1 MQFVS
6 SILIFVI
13 VFNVYSNKFL
23 ENLFTDVENIVFF
36 LVLMVA
42 VQILIGV
49 IVQYI
54 PDFGKHLTIFL
65 TRNQSVL
72 APEFDGE
79 RLRMQTLIVGGEA
92 VGECIAI
99 FFPFVLYFL
108 FYKNNFI
115 NYILLIIFLIGS
127 LFAITRSSIIL
138 MLLSSIFFYVRIVF
152 EVQFLSTIKG
162 MFIALFLLFGV
173 TYFFDTFLNELI
185 SRFSSSLSDYSRTGS
200 VISAINREGVWFYID
215 KIVWPKL
222 SFFGNGLVTISGN
235 KMFHIHSLYVTILHQ
250 FGIVGFCIF
259 MYFFISLLFKIL
271 LSYFSCSDRQ
281 VKTFLYSCFLS
292 YSCFL
297 INEIKFEFNRYD
309 SYQKI
314 IWTMFAVFALTSKF
328 IKYKKC

>member
-127 LFAITRSSIIL
+127 LFAITRS
-138 MLLSSIFFYVRIVF
+138 
-152 EVQFLSTIKG
+152 
-162 MFIALFLLFGV
+162 
-173 TYFFDTFLNELI
+173 
-185 SRFSSSLSDYSRTGS
+185 
-200 VISAINREGVWFYID
+200 
-215 KIVWPKL
+215 
-222 SFFGNGLVTISGN
+222 
-235 KMFHIHSLYVTILHQ
+235 
-250 FGIVGFCIF
+250 
-259 MYFFISLLFKIL
+259 
-271 LSYFSCSDRQ
+271 
-281 VKTFLYSCFLS
+281 
-292 YSCFL
+292 
-297 INEIKFEFNRYD
+297 
-309 SYQKI
+309 
-314 IWTMFAVFALTSKF
+314 
-328 IKYKKC
+328 